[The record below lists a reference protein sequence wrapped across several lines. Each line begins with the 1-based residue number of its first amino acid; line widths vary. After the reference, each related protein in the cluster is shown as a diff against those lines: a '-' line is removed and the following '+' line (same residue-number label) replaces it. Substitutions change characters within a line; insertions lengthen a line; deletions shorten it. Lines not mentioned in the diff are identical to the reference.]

1 MEHILGENQAFTRSR
16 DNMPETQSVHHVSK
30 VVHYGDRKSLPVTI
44 IDTPGLNEDD
54 VHDLKHMIQIVSALH
69 SLGGSELSACVLVV
83 KFDSKIDT
91 QYKATVRY
99 YRDLLPQLFEKNV
112 IIVMTMFDSSER
124 AEQQRKLRG
133 IDIDRIK
140 SNTIREIVESGKL
153 PFKPLLF
160 MMNALPTT
168 KEDVKMDIKERDSI
182 LDYISSLTPMSTKR
196 LRVAKTARVREDDDK
211 AIAAIDGEIE
221 SYKNRLN
228 ELNELAIETFDKVTL
243 KKKQAGDLNN
253 KLKDLEDDRK
263 EKDSSDTIVVNSR
276 TFNTTWSFSGWLSED
291 FDLSASCEVTNVVKW
306 SNGNCVWKDLEKY
319 HNGIRGRLEGQFMRG
334 LYAELRLETT
344 KRIKYAEEVKS
355 IRSEIDHT
363 ETLLHE
369 VDKGL
374 IELESSKMRHHKQI
388 KDLIAYIQERNE
400 RKHSYTQIYMSI
412 EEACDRLKKMSE
424 SILVCEDYEPW

>member
-1 MEHILGENQAFTRSR
+1 MER
-16 DNMPETQSVHHVSK
+16 
-30 VVHYGDRKSLPVTI
+30 
-44 IDTPGLNEDD
+44 
-54 VHDLKHMIQIVSALH
+54 LK
-69 SLGGSELSACVLVV
+69 
-83 KFDSKIDT
+83 
-91 QYKATVRY
+91 
-99 YRDLLPQLFEKNV
+99 
-112 IIVMTMFDSSER
+112 
-124 AEQQRKLRG
+124 
-133 IDIDRIK
+133 
-140 SNTIREIVESGKL
+140 
-153 PFKPLLF
+153 
-160 MMNALPTT
+160 
-168 KEDVKMDIKERDSI
+168 
-182 LDYISSLTPMSTKR
+182 
-196 LRVAKTARVREDDDK
+196 
-211 AIAAIDGEIE
+211 

-228 ELNELAIETFDKVTL
+228 ELNELVIETFDKVTL

-374 IELESSKMRHHKQI
+374 IELESSKMQHHKQI
-388 KDLIAYIQERNE
+388 KDLIAYIQERNK